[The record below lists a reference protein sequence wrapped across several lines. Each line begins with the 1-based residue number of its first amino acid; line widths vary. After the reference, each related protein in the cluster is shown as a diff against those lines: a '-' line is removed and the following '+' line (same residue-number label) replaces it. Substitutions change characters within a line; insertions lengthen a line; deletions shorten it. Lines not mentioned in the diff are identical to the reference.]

1 MPKQIEIR
9 VLQKVCQP
17 LVVKTHTMQKIIIFF
32 FFFCSSLLFAQEQQ
46 LAYDYFR
53 KGEYEKSAT
62 IYQKL
67 YEQNNFNSN
76 YLSRLIYCHQQLENF
91 EISKKLIEGHLK
103 SNPSQIQ
110 FYVELGY
117 NFELQH
123 QQKEADFYYHKAI
136 NSLNKKPIYG
146 YTVGRTFQKNH
157 LLDYAL
163 ESYQITMNSNPNA
176 NYEIQIAAI
185 YGEKGDLKNMFNSY
199 LNMVEKDDRYT
210 ATILRYVGKYI
221 TDDSENGYNNLF
233 RKLILKRLQ
242 INPNNSWN
250 QLLSWL
256 FIQQKDYK
264 KAFIQEKAIYK
275 RTDSLGLFSIIN
287 LGELAFNDKDYI
299 ATKTAFTFV
308 LENTERQLEIV
319 NSKLYLLYVDIET
332 SDDLEA
338 IDSKFQNLFNEYGK
352 TSSTINIQI
361 AYADFL
367 TFKKRESHKAIN
379 ILKGALKLRSSDF
392 QKGAIKLKL
401 GDILVFNNQFNQALI
416 YFSQVQTNLKNHI
429 LGQEAQFKVAQTSYY
444 KGDFDWAEAQ
454 LKVLKGSTSQLIA
467 NDALELSL
475 IISDNTVQDSLKT
488 ALKLY
493 AQSDLL
499 AYQHKNIQAIDS
511 LNILLTKFKGHA
523 IEDEA
528 LFKQAEIFEEINQYH
543 KAENNYLKII
553 DLNSTDILIDDAY
566 YKLGEL
572 HAKLNNIEKA
582 KEYYQKIIFDF
593 PSSIHLVDA
602 RKKYRK
608 LRGDDIQ

>member
-1 MPKQIEIR
+1 
-9 VLQKVCQP
+9 
-17 LVVKTHTMQKIIIFF
+17 MQKIIIFL
-32 FFFCSSLLFAQEQQ
+32 FFFCSTFLYAQDQQ
-46 LAYDYFR
+46 LVYDYFR

-67 YEQNNFNSN
+67 YEQNNYNSS
-76 YLSRLIYCHQQLENF
+76 YLSRLLYCHQQLENF
-91 EISKKLIEGHLK
+91 DESKILIENHISKY
-103 SNPSQIQ
+103 PSQIQ

-117 NFELQH
+117 NYELQH
-123 QQKEADFYYHKAI
+123 QQTKADYYYTEAI
-136 NSLNKKPIYG
+136 NTLKEKPVYG
-146 YTVGRTFQKNH
+146 YTIGRTFQKNH

-163 ESYQITMNSNPNA
+163 QAYKITMESNPNA
-176 NYEIQIAAI
+176 NYEIQVAEI
-185 YGEKGDLKNMFNSY
+185 YGEKGELQNMFNSY
-199 LNMVEKDDRYT
+199 LNMVEKDQRYVT
-210 ATILRYVGKYI
+210 TILRYIGKYI
-221 TDDSENGYNNLF
+221 TDDAENEYNILF

-242 INPNNSWN
+242 VNPNNSWN

-256 FIQQKDYK
+256 FMQQKDYG
-264 KAFIQEKAIYK
+264 KAFVQEKAMYK
-275 RTDSLGLFSIIN
+275 RTDSLGLNGIVD
-287 LGELAFNDKDYI
+287 LGQLAFNDKDYS
-299 ATKTAFTFV
+299 ATKVVFSFV
-308 LENTERQLEIV
+308 LENAESQNQIID
-319 NSKLYLLYVDIET
+319 SKLYLLFVDIET
-332 SDDLEA
+332 SDNPEEVDTQ
-338 IDSKFQNLFNEYGK
+338 FQNLFNEYGK
-352 TSSTINIQI
+352 TSATINIQI

-367 TFKKRESHKAIN
+367 TFKKQESYKAID
-379 ILKGALKLRSSDF
+379 ILKEALKLRSTDF

-416 YFSQVQTNLKNHI
+416 NYSQVQTSLKNHI
-429 LGQEAQFKVAQTSYY
+429 LGQEAQFKVAKTSFY
-444 KGDFDWAEAQ
+444 KGDFDWAETQ

-499 AYQHKNIQAIDS
+499 AYQGKNTSAIDS
-511 LNILLTKFKGHA
+511 LNVLLNKFKGHA

-528 LFKQAEIFEEINQYH
+528 LFKQAKIFEKLNQYDNAEKNYLRIIEINP
-543 KAENNYLKII
+543 
-553 DLNSTDILIDDAY
+553 TDILVDDAFY
-566 YKLGEL
+566 RMGEL
-572 HAKLNNIEKA
+572 HSKQNNIEKA

>member
-1 MPKQIEIR
+1 
-9 VLQKVCQP
+9 
-17 LVVKTHTMQKIIIFF
+17 MQKIIIFL
-32 FFFCSSLLFAQEQQ
+32 FFFCSASLYAQDQQ

-67 YEQNNFNSN
+67 YEQNNYNSS

-91 EISKKLIEGHLK
+91 DESKSLIENHLSK
-103 SNPSQIQ
+103 YPSQIQ

-117 NFELQH
+117 NYELQH
-123 QQKEADFYYHKAI
+123 QQTKADSYYAEAI
-136 NSLNKKPIYG
+136 NTLKEKPVYG
-146 YTVGRTFQKNH
+146 YTIGRTFQKNH

-163 ESYQITMNSNPNA
+163 QAYQITMESNPNA
-176 NYEIQIAAI
+176 NYEIQVAEI
-185 YGEKGDLKNMFNSY
+185 YGEKGELQNMFNSY
-199 LNMVEKDDRYT
+199 LNMVEKDQRYT
-210 ATILRYVGKYI
+210 TTILRYVAKYI
-221 TDDSENGYNNLF
+221 TDDAENEYNILF

-242 INPNNSWN
+242 VNPNNSWN

-256 FIQQKDYK
+256 FMQQKDYD
-264 KAFIQEKAIYK
+264 KAFVQEKAIYK
-275 RTDSLGLFSIIN
+275 RTDSLGLNGIVD
-287 LGELAFNDKDYI
+287 LGQLAFNDKDYPT
-299 ATKTAFTFV
+299 TKIVFSYV
-308 LENTERQLEIV
+308 LENAETQHQIID
-319 NSKLYLLYVDIET
+319 SKLYLLFVDIET
-332 SDDLEA
+332 SDNHDEV
-338 IDSKFQNLFNEYGK
+338 DTQFQKLFNEYGK
-352 TSSTINIQI
+352 TPATINIQM

-367 TFKKRESHKAIN
+367 TFKKQEPYKAIN
-379 ILKGALKLRSSDF
+379 ILKEALKLRSTDF

-416 YFSQVQTNLKNHI
+416 NYSQVQTSLKNHI
-429 LGQEAQFKVAQTSYY
+429 LGQEAQFKVAKTSFY
-444 KGDFDWAEAQ
+444 KGDFDWAETQ

-475 IISDNTVQDSLKT
+475 IISDNTVLDSLKT

-499 AYQHKNIQAIDS
+499 AYQDKNTPAIDS
-511 LNILLTKFKGHA
+511 LNVLLSKFKGHA

-528 LFKQAEIFEEINQYH
+528 LFKQAEIFEKLNQYDKAEKNYLRIIEINP
-543 KAENNYLKII
+543 
-553 DLNSTDILIDDAY
+553 TDILVDDAY
-566 YKLGEL
+566 YRLGEL
-572 HAKLNNIEKA
+572 HAKQNNIEKA

>member
-1 MPKQIEIR
+1 
-9 VLQKVCQP
+9 
-17 LVVKTHTMQKIIIFF
+17 MQKFIIFIF
-32 FFFCSSLLFAQEQQ
+32 FLCSSLFYAQDQQ

-53 KGEYEKSAT
+53 KGEYDKSAT
-62 IYQKL
+62 VYQKL
-67 YEQNNFNSN
+67 YEQNNFNSS

-91 EISKKLIEGHLK
+91 ETSKNLIENHL
-103 SNPSQIQ
+103 NYYPSQVQ

-123 QQKEADFYYHKAI
+123 HQTKADLYYLKAI
-136 NSLNKKPIYG
+136 NSLIEKPIYG
-146 YTVGRTFQKNH
+146 YTIGRTFQKNH

-163 ESYQITMNSNPNA
+163 QAYQITMESNPNA
-176 NYEIQIAAI
+176 NYEIQIAEI
-185 YGEKGDLKNMFNSY
+185 YGEKGELQNMFNSY
-199 LNMVEKDDRYT
+199 LNLVEKDQRYVT
-210 ATILRYVGKYI
+210 TILRYVGKYI
-221 TDDSENGYNNLF
+221 TNDSENEYNILF
-233 RKLILKRLQ
+233 RKLILIRLQ
-242 INPNNSWN
+242 INPNNGWN

-256 FIQQKDYK
+256 FMQQKEYK
-264 KAFIQEKAIYK
+264 KAFVQEKAIYK
-275 RTDSLGLFSIIN
+275 RTDSLGLNDIIE
-287 LGELAFNDKDYI
+287 LGDLAFNDKDYV
-299 ATKTAFTFV
+299 ATKSAFSFV
-308 LENTERQLEIV
+308 LENAETQYQIID
-319 NSKLYLLYVDIET
+319 SKLYLLFVDIET
-332 SDDLEA
+332 LDDVDA
-338 IDSKFQNLFNEYGK
+338 IDSQFQNLFNEYGK

-367 TFKKRESHKAIN
+367 TFKKQQSSKAIN
-379 ILKGALKLRSSDF
+379 ILKEALKLRSSDF

-416 YFSQVQTNLKNHI
+416 YYSQVQTSLKNHI
-429 LGQEAQFKVAQTSYY
+429 LGQEAQFKVAQTSFY
-444 KGDFDWAEAQ
+444 KGDFDWAETQ

-499 AYQHKNIQAIDS
+499 GYQNKNEQAIDS
-511 LNILLTKFKGHA
+511 LDELLSKFKGHA

-528 LFKQAEIFEEINQYH
+528 LFKQAEIYEELKQFD

-553 DLNSTDILIDDAY
+553 EINPTDILVDDAY
-566 YKLGEL
+566 YRLGEL
-572 HAKLNNIEKA
+572 HAKQNNIEKA
-582 KEYYQKIIFDF
+582 KEYFQKIIFDF

>member
-1 MPKQIEIR
+1 
-9 VLQKVCQP
+9 
-17 LVVKTHTMQKIIIFF
+17 MQKIIIFIF
-32 FFFCSSLLFAQEQQ
+32 FFLPSLTFAQDQQ

-67 YEQNNFNSN
+67 YEQNNYNSS

-91 EISKKLIEGHLK
+91 EESKNLIENHLD
-103 SNPSQIQ
+103 SYPSQVQ

-123 QQKEADFYYHKAI
+123 KQDKADSYYSRAI
-136 NSLNKKPIYG
+136 NYLKEKPVYG
-146 YTVGRTFQKNH
+146 YTIGRTFQKNH

-163 ESYQITMNSNPNA
+163 EAYQITMESNPKA
-176 NYEIQIAAI
+176 NYEIQIAEI
-185 YGEKGDLKNMFNSY
+185 YGEKGDVQNMFNSY
-199 LNMVEKDDRYT
+199 LNLVEKDQRYVT
-210 ATILRYVGKYI
+210 TILRYVGKYI
-221 TDDSENGYNNLF
+221 TDDSENEYNILF
-233 RKLILKRLQ
+233 RKLILKRSQ

-256 FIQQKDYK
+256 FMQQKEYNK
-264 KAFIQEKAIYK
+264 SFVQEKAIYK
-275 RTDSLGLFSIIN
+275 RVDSLGLNSIID
-287 LGELAFNDKDYI
+287 LGQLAFNDADYI

-308 LENTERQLEIV
+308 LENAESQHQIID
-319 NSKLYLLYVDIET
+319 SKLYLLFVDIET
-332 SDDLEA
+332 IEDVES
-338 IDSKFQNLFNEYGK
+338 IDSQFQNLFNEYGK

-367 TFKKRESHKAIN
+367 TFKKQEPYKAID
-379 ILKGALKLRSSDF
+379 ILKDALKLRNTDF

-416 YFSQVQTNLKNHI
+416 YFSQVQTSLKNHI

-444 KGDFDWAEAQ
+444 KGDFDWAETQ

-499 AYQHKNIQAIDS
+499 AYQHKNEQAIDS
-511 LNILLTKFKGHA
+511 LNVLFIKFKGHA
-523 IEDEA
+523 IEDDA
-528 LFKQAEIFEEINQYH
+528 LFKQAVIFEELNQYE
-543 KAENNYLKII
+543 KAESNYLKII
-553 DLNSTDILIDDAY
+553 EINPTDILVDDAY
-566 YKLGEL
+566 YSLGEL
-572 HAKLNNIEKA
+572 HTKQNNIEKA
-582 KEYYQKIIFDF
+582 KEYFQKIIFDF

>member
-1 MPKQIEIR
+1 
-9 VLQKVCQP
+9 
-17 LVVKTHTMQKIIIFF
+17 MQKTIIFL
-32 FFFCSSLLFAQEQQ
+32 FFFCSASLYAQDQQ

-67 YEQNNFNSN
+67 YEQNNYNSS
-76 YLSRLIYCHQQLENF
+76 YLSRLLYCHQQLEDF
-91 EISKKLIEGHLK
+91 DESKSLIENHLSK
-103 SNPSQIQ
+103 YPSQIQ

-117 NFELQH
+117 NYELQH
-123 QQKEADFYYHKAI
+123 QQTNADSYYAEAI
-136 NSLNKKPIYG
+136 NTLKEKPVYG
-146 YTVGRTFQKNH
+146 YTIGRTFQKNH

-163 ESYQITMNSNPNA
+163 QAYQITMESNPNA
-176 NYEIQIAAI
+176 NYEIQVAEI
-185 YGEKGDLKNMFNSY
+185 YGEKGELQNMFNSY
-199 LNMVEKDDRYT
+199 LNMVEKDQRYT
-210 ATILRYVGKYI
+210 TTILRYVAKYI
-221 TDDSENGYNNLF
+221 TDDAENEYNTLF

-242 INPNNSWN
+242 VNPNNSWN

-256 FIQQKDYK
+256 FMQQKDYD
-264 KAFIQEKAIYK
+264 KAFVQEKAIYK
-275 RTDSLGLFSIIN
+275 RTDSLGLNGIVD
-287 LGELAFNDKDYI
+287 LGQLAFNDKDYPT
-299 ATKTAFTFV
+299 TKIVFSYV
-308 LENTERQLEIV
+308 LENVESQYQIID
-319 NSKLYLLYVDIET
+319 SKLYLLLVDIET
-332 SDDLEA
+332 SDNLDEV
-338 IDSKFQNLFNEYGK
+338 DTQFQKLFNEYGK
-352 TSSTINIQI
+352 TPATINIQM

-367 TFKKRESHKAIN
+367 TFKKQEPYKAIN
-379 ILKGALKLRSSDF
+379 ILKEALKLRSTDF

-416 YFSQVQTNLKNHI
+416 NYSQVQASLKNHI
-429 LGQEAQFKVAQTSYY
+429 LGQEAQFKVAKTSFY
-444 KGDFDWAEAQ
+444 KGDFDWAETQ

-499 AYQHKNIQAIDS
+499 AYQDKNASAIDS
-511 LNILLTKFKGHA
+511 LNVLLSKFKGHA

-528 LFKQAEIFEEINQYH
+528 LFKQSEIFERLNQYDKSEKNYLRIIEIN
-543 KAENNYLKII
+543 A
-553 DLNSTDILIDDAY
+553 TDILVDDAY
-566 YKLGEL
+566 YRLAEL
-572 HAKLNNIEKA
+572 YVKQNNIEKA
-582 KEYYQKIIFDF
+582 KKYYQKIIFDF